1 MNIFEQAARQRIR
14 FQFAGNLLTVEDL
27 FQLPLSSEVGRPNLD
42 AIAIALSV
50 KVRTETESFIPNK
63 AKKVEANVA
72 LALEVVTSIINTR
85 VAENEAKTQRV
96 ALEANQARIKELI
109 ARKMEARDSE
119 LTIEELTAMLS
130 A

>member
-50 KVRTETESFIPNK
+50 KARTETESFIPNK

-96 ALEANQARIKELI
+96 ALEANQTRIKELI